1 MCYGGMWFLLF
12 TWLCLGV
19 AVVCAQGG
27 KSGDVDRFLS
37 KAKSL
42 ACAKYCPLCDGQRCG
57 GMQRAAGL
65 LGIMS
70 DSSKS
75 EAMWLECPGDIYIYI
90 YLWIITDR

>member
-1 MCYGGMWFLLF
+1 MGN
-12 TWLCLGV
+12 
-19 AVVCAQGG
+19 VV
-27 KSGDVDRFLS
+27 
-37 KAKSL
+37 
-42 ACAKYCPLCDGQRCG
+42 

-90 YLWIITDR
+90 YMSVDNYRQMSEEAHDCILQNASELMRTKSG